1 MDPLTTDP
9 TIGGG
14 IKSAPGNT
22 RKIGNQR
29 QCDRPSPPYSGG
41 DAPACVAI
49 VTSKNDDKMQDNSP
63 KKDDKMQDN
72 SPKKDDKMQDNS
84 PKVSW
89 GVPKTKMSG
98 RNGETLSDG
107 FHKNESN
114 TKADTPHYSNG
125 TDRCD
130 HKMGCRGELIGN
142 RAARVVAVRPCPS
155 MWYTVMLLC
164 ISVLVSY
171 YGNALNN
178 CVMSALMHNDT
189 TEGVCT
195 FTGDIGSCTEPAVH
209 QGHRETIGGGF
220 TSAPGWTR
228 EFGSQ
233 RPSQQYPEFQ
243 VNAQLASKYDYEMS
257 FKPPKVSWKYSKK
270 KKSVRKG
277 NTLSDGFYKTENR
290 HTLPYYRNGTYDNT
304 VRLLPPPSEGVCTFT
319 GNIGTCTEPDVYP
332 GQRVGAFLSDASTA
346 IGFHSSAVLLVLFFA
361 MLVLCRLA
369 VMF

>member
-130 HKMGCRGELIGN
+130 HKMGCR
-142 RAARVVAVRPCPS
+142 
-155 MWYTVMLLC
+155 
-164 ISVLVSY
+164 
-171 YGNALNN
+171 
-178 CVMSALMHNDT
+178 
-189 TEGVCT
+189 EGVCT

-361 MLVLCRLA
+361 SKVGA
-369 VMF
+369 SGSV

>member
-130 HKMGCRGELIGN
+130 HKMGCR
-142 RAARVVAVRPCPS
+142 
-155 MWYTVMLLC
+155 
-164 ISVLVSY
+164 
-171 YGNALNN
+171 
-178 CVMSALMHNDT
+178 
-189 TEGVCT
+189 
-195 FTGDIGSCTEPAVH
+195 EPAVH